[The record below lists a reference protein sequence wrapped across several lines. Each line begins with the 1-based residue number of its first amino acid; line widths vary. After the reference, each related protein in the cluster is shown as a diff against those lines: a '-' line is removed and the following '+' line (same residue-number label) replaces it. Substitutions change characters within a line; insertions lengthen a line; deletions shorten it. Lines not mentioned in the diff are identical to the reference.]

1 MAVAVVGGSGH
12 QTPYKSSQAPWGSY
26 TILSRLSN
34 SCTSQVSTARITEV
48 GGMARI
54 LLLFLSV
61 TLFTIPSSTDTS
73 TLNITFQRS
82 LHLSR
87 KILQDV
93 RDLIIKYKHEKI
105 GNAAFEDYNMILS
118 SLPTTSIMYSY
129 WLQMQDVERLM
140 LNAKDL
146 YIFWIHVD
154 FKRIDELGDCQ
165 ESTVSKSMEIVS
177 LDLRDLISQ
186 LNFQISA
193 LNSTSPDPLELTL
206 PNNVLN
212 PEYNWHSKL
221 QGYIIFRDLET
232 YLNKVVRDFTLLKT
246 KYRE

>member
-1 MAVAVVGGSGH
+1 MAMI
-12 QTPYKSSQAPWGSY
+12 W
-26 TILSRLSN
+26 
-34 SCTSQVSTARITEV
+34 
-48 GGMARI
+48 
-54 LLLFLSV
+54 LLTVLV
-61 TLFTIPSSTDTS
+61 PLFTVPSSTDSS

-82 LHLSR
+82 LSLSR

-93 RDLIIKYKHEKI
+93 RDLLIKYKHEKM
-105 GNAAFEDYNMILS
+105 GNPAFEDHNMILCTLPQT
-118 SLPTTSIMYSY
+118 SLAYSY
-129 WLQMQDVERLM
+129 WVQMQDVERLM

-165 ESTVSKSMEIVS
+165 ESVMSKSMEMVS
-177 LDLRDLISQ
+177 LDLRDLIAHLSS
-186 LNFQISA
+186 QISA
-193 LNSTSPDPLELTL
+193 LNSTSPEPSDLTL
-206 PNNVLN
+206 PNNILN
-212 PEYNWHSKL
+212 PDYDWHSKL